1 MLRYVTHQ
9 RNLFSACLLTFALAL
24 TACGGGGGGETPGD
38 GGTGGTPP
46 EAPTWPQT
54 LEFRDFT
61 GGQGYLEI
69 RSLVGS
75 QPGCRTCIALRGVA
89 QSSAEMSKLL
99 PDWKTYSDWPA
110 PYNSKLFSEL
120 PIDYN
125 IKTAVV
131 LEDLFSSRL
140 YQYSVQ
146 KVEES
151 ADTVTIT
158 MIKCTGYDLY
168 LDGKTYF
175 FGLLIPKTSKPI
187 QILTVQSGKPPPVY
201 APDGLG
207 AC

>member
-1 MLRYVTHQ
+1 MRYRVPQ
-9 RNLFSACLLTFALAL
+9 LFCSLLFTLAL
-24 TACGGGGGGETPGD
+24 GLTICGGGGGEVANNSNPGEIQ
-38 GGTGGTPP
+38 P
-46 EAPTWPQT
+46 EVPKWPQT
-54 LEFRDFT
+54 LEYRDFV
-61 GGQGYLEI
+61 GGQSQLEI
-69 RSLVGS
+69 SAS
-75 QPGCRTCIALRGVA
+75 IHIKPGCNTCITLYGVA
-89 QSSAEMSKLL
+89 QSSAEMGKLL
-99 PDWKTYSDWPA
+99 PDRKTYPDWPA
-110 PYNSKLFSEL
+110 PYNDKLFSEL
-120 PIDYN
+120 PLDYN
-125 IKTAVV
+125 SKTAVV
-131 LEDLFSSRL
+131 LEDLFSSKL

-201 APDGLG
+201 TPDGLG

>member
-1 MLRYVTHQ
+1 MQSLTQKR
-9 RNLFSACLLTFALAL
+9 FASLLLAL
-24 TACGGGGGGETPGD
+24 VLGLTGCGGGGGETPAN
-38 GGTGGTPP
+38 GGTGSQ
-46 EAPTWPQT
+46 APDVPQWPQT

-61 GGQGYLEI
+61 GGKSQLEI
-69 RSLVGS
+69 SS
-75 QPGCRTCIALRGVA
+75 SIHIQSGCNTCLTLYGVA
-89 QSSAEMSKLL
+89 QSSAEMEKLL
-99 PDWKTYSDWPA
+99 PGWKTYPDWPA
-110 PYNSKLFSEL
+110 PYNGKLFSEL

-125 IKTAVV
+125 TKTAVV

-158 MIKCTGYDLY
+158 MIKCTGYSLY
-168 LDGKTYF
+168 LEGRTYM

-187 QILTVQSGKPPPVY
+187 KILTVQSGKPPPVY

>member
-1 MLRYVTHQ
+1 MQSLTQKR
-9 RNLFSACLLTFALAL
+9 FASLLLAL
-24 TACGGGGGGETPGD
+24 VLGLTGCGGGGGETPAN
-38 GGTGGTPP
+38 GGTGSQ
-46 EAPTWPQT
+46 APDVPQWPQV
-54 LEFRDFT
+54 LEYRDFT
-61 GGQGYLEI
+61 GGKSQLEI
-69 RSLVGS
+69 SS
-75 QPGCRTCIALRGVA
+75 SIHIQSGCNTCLTLYGVA
-89 QSSAEMSKLL
+89 QSSAEMEKLL
-99 PDWKTYSDWPA
+99 PGWKTYSDWPA
-110 PYNSKLFSEL
+110 PYNGKLFSEL

-125 IKTAVV
+125 TKTAVV

-158 MIKCTGYDLY
+158 MIKCTGYNLY
-168 LDGKTYF
+168 LEGRTYM

-187 QILTVQSGKPPPVY
+187 KILTVQSGKPPPVY

>member
-1 MLRYVTHQ
+1 MQSLTQKR
-9 RNLFSACLLTFALAL
+9 FASLLLAL
-24 TACGGGGGGETPGD
+24 VLGLTGCGGGGGETPAN
-38 GGTGGTPP
+38 GGTGSQ
-46 EAPTWPQT
+46 APDIPQWPQV
-54 LEFRDFT
+54 LEYRDFT
-61 GGQGYLEI
+61 GGKSQLEI
-69 RSLVGS
+69 SS
-75 QPGCRTCIALRGVA
+75 SIHIQSGCNTCLTLYGVA
-89 QSSAEMSKLL
+89 QSSAEMEKLL
-99 PDWKTYSDWPA
+99 PGWKTYSDWPA
-110 PYNSKLFSEL
+110 PYNGKLFSEL

-125 IKTAVV
+125 TKTAVV

-158 MIKCTGYDLY
+158 MIKCTGYNLY
-168 LDGKTYF
+168 LEGRTYM

-187 QILTVQSGKPPPVY
+187 KILTVQSGKPPPVY

>member
-1 MLRYVTHQ
+1 MQSLTQKR
-9 RNLFSACLLTFALAL
+9 FASLLLAL
-24 TACGGGGGGETPGD
+24 VLGLTGCGGGGGETPAN
-38 GGTGGTPP
+38 GGTGSQ
-46 EAPTWPQT
+46 APDIPQWPQV
-54 LEFRDFT
+54 LEYRDFT
-61 GGQGYLEI
+61 GGKSQLEI
-69 RSLVGS
+69 SS
-75 QPGCRTCIALRGVA
+75 SIHIQSGCNTCLTLYGVA
-89 QSSAEMSKLL
+89 QSSAEMEKLL
-99 PDWKTYSDWPA
+99 PGWKTYSDWPA
-110 PYNSKLFSEL
+110 PYNGKLFSEL

-125 IKTAVV
+125 TKTAVV

-158 MIKCTGYDLY
+158 MIKCTGYNLY
-168 LDGKTYF
+168 LEGRTYM

>member
-1 MLRYVTHQ
+1 MQSLTLKR
-9 RNLFSACLLTFALAL
+9 FASLLLAL
-24 TACGGGGGGETPGD
+24 VLGLTGCGGGGGEIPAN
-38 GGTGGTPP
+38 GGTGGQ
-46 EAPTWPQT
+46 APDVTQWPQV
-54 LEFRDFT
+54 LGYSDFT
-61 GGQGYLEI
+61 GGKSQLEI
-69 RSLVGS
+69 SSSIHVKS
-75 QPGCRTCIALRGVA
+75 GCNTCLTLYGVA

-125 IKTAVV
+125 TKTAVV